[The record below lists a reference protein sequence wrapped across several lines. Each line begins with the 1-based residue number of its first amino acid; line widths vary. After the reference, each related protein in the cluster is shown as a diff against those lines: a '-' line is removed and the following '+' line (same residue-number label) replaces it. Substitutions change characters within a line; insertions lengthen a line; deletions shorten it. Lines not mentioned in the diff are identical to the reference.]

1 MRRIGRAGYP
11 FIAIGVA
18 FIAIGIS
25 GRRTF
30 ILAGLAF
37 LAVGFI
43 TLRRG

>member
-11 FIAIGVA
+11 FVALGVA

-25 GRRTF
+25 GRRAF
-30 ILAGLAF
+30 IAIGLVF
-37 LAVGFI
+37 LVIGFI